1 MKIQVRRAYDEP
13 SRSDGT
19 RVLVDRIWP
28 RGLRKDEARLDEWA
42 KDVAPSTGLR
52 RWYDHDP
59 AKFVE
64 FRDRYRKELATS
76 DREQALED
84 LRGSA
89 RGKTLTLLT
98 ATTDVEHSNAT
109 VLADVLCDSS

>member
-64 FRDRYRKELATS
+64 FSDRYRKELGTS
-76 DREQALED
+76 DRKQALED

-89 RGKTLTLLT
+89 REKTLTLLT